1 MNQQLVQGAGM
12 VAKSEGLVAQAIMQ
26 NAGAYQKMFSS
37 IGKQY
42 LDYTKKKG
50 GEFDEHAQKVL
61 DTAGELPAGEYEKL
75 YDELAQG
82 RKNYISGDRKE
93 RALLQRDLNLKAT
106 DLGEYKEFRNIMSE
120 LQLDKESGL
129 SSSFTDSDEGQEYL
143 SLLQDSSKLV
153 TKKCT
158 EENPNCADGGR
169 MGINMMDYDYVGSE
183 EFNTE
188 AAGIEDQILKLQ
200 ESYIDIDGNP
210 YEMTEE
216 DKERLQGLQNQ
227 LNEESDSYIGRKFVS
242 VSTLKQNLDNHRIDG
257 ESRGLINN
265 LAQNHAIASGNVKE
279 GQVVDFPEK
288 ITRETVASTIIGK
301 AKNVDSLIYDEM
313 IPGRT
318 FFGDLMD
325 MIAGQHIV
333 DDPNTPDVNESL
345 PQSKENTAWGR
356 TYADLGITP
365 EQLAIA
371 DVNADNIIDAEEAK
385 AIAKE
390 LLKNETDRN
399 TYLTN
404 YYTQYIK
411 QQWDNGAQSRAT
423 TAEGYELVY
432 DKNGKNPRY
441 VKKT

>member
-1 MNQQLVQGAGM
+1 
-12 VAKSEGLVAQAIMQ
+12 
-26 NAGAYQKMFSS
+26 
-37 IGKQY
+37 
-42 LDYTKKKG
+42 
-50 GEFDEHAQKVL
+50 
-61 DTAGELPAGEYEKL
+61 
-75 YDELAQG
+75 
-82 RKNYISGDRKE
+82 
-93 RALLQRDLNLKAT
+93 
-106 DLGEYKEFRNIMSE
+106 
-120 LQLDKESGL
+120 
-129 SSSFTDSDEGQEYL
+129 
-143 SLLQDSSKLV
+143 
-153 TKKCT
+153 
-158 EENPNCADGGR
+158 
-169 MGINMMDYDYVGSE
+169 
-183 EFNTE
+183 
-188 AAGIEDQILKLQ
+188 
-200 ESYIDIDGNP
+200 
-210 YEMTEE
+210 MTEE